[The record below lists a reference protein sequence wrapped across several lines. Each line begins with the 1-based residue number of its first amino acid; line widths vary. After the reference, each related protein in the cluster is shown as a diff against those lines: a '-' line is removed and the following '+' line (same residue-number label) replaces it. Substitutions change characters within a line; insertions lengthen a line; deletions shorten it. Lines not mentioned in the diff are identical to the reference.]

1 MKNFLFTT
9 LALLL
14 LTFLSTCDRAHE
26 HQEGDG
32 HDHDLPKK
40 EMAADDHDHAEGD
53 DHDENHDDHGAEGG
67 HDDHGDEGIHLTTEQ
82 IETMDIRFGD
92 FSQMKINGYLSATAT
107 LGLPPNAY
115 AAVSARA
122 AGFIRN
128 ARNYVE
134 GDYVK
139 RGAVIA
145 ILENPEFIEHQRQY
159 LETSAE
165 LVFLKQ
171 ELDRQETL
179 INADAGIL
187 REVQRLRSQVAAKTA
202 NVKGIQQR
210 LQYLGIK
217 TDELTPDNITQRI
230 TLFAPRSG
238 YITSIS
244 LHDGLYVEPS
254 TELMEIIDEDHLH
267 LELDVFERDVA
278 KLEKGQRV
286 TYQIPALG
294 SQRYEAEVHV
304 IGKEFNAENKTVRV
318 HAHLKGDQPKFI
330 RDLFAEARIWLTDQT
345 VQALPEAAVLRDGE
359 SSYVFIAPA
368 QRSGDE
374 VEFEKLLVKP
384 GATDDGY
391 TAVELLNPLPK
402 GMQIVTEGAYYV
414 YAQSQAG
421 ELEHEH

>member
-1 MKNFLFTT
+1 MKNLFFST
-9 LALLL
+9 LTLLL
-14 LTFLSTCDRAHE
+14 LTLLSTCDRAQE

-32 HDHDLPKK
+32 HDHDAPKK
-40 EMAADDHDHAEGD
+40 EMAADG
-53 DHDENHDDHGAEGG
+53 HDEGHDDQGAEDD

-82 IETMDIRFGD
+82 IETMDIKFGD
-92 FSQMKINGYLSATAT
+92 FSQLKVNDYLSATAT

-145 ILENPEFIEHQRQY
+145 YLENPEFIEHQRQY
-159 LETSAE
+159 LETAAE
-165 LVFLKQ
+165 LVFLRQ

-179 INADAGIL
+179 VNADAGIL

-217 TDELTPDNITQRI
+217 TDDLTPDNITQRI
-230 TLFAPRSG
+230 TLFSPRSG
-238 YITSIS
+238 FITSIS
-244 LHDGLYVEPS
+244 LHDGMYVEPS
-254 TELMEIIDEDHLH
+254 TQLMEVIDEQHLH
-267 LELDVFERDVA
+267 LELDVFERDIA

-294 SQRYEAEVHV
+294 NQRYEAEVHV
-304 IGKEFNAENKTVRV
+304 IGKEFNSENKTVRV

-345 VQALPEAAVLRDGE
+345 VQALPEAAVLREGE
-359 SSYVFIAPA
+359 GFYVFIAPT

-374 VEFEKLLVKP
+374 VEFEKLMVKP
-384 GATDDGY
+384 GATDEGY
-391 TAVELLNPLPK
+391 TAVKLLNPLPK

-414 YAQSQAG
+414 YAQGQAG
-421 ELEHEH
+421 ALEHEH

>member
-1 MKNFLFTT
+1 MKNLFFST
-9 LALLL
+9 LTLLL
-14 LTFLSTCDRAHE
+14 LTLLSTCDRAQK

-32 HDHDLPKK
+32 HDHDAPKK
-40 EMAADDHDHAEGD
+40 EMAADDHDEG
-53 DHDENHDDHGAEGG
+53 HDDQGAEDD
-67 HDDHGDEGIHLTTEQ
+67 HDDHGDEGIHLTAEQ
-82 IETMDIRFGD
+82 IETMDIKFGD
-92 FSQMKINGYLSATAT
+92 FSQLKVNDYLSATAT

-145 ILENPEFIEHQRQY
+145 YLENPEFIEHQRQY
-159 LETSAE
+159 LETAAE
-165 LVFLKQ
+165 LVFLRQ

-179 INADAGIL
+179 VNADAGIL

-202 NVKGIQQR
+202 NVKGIQQL

-217 TDELTPDNITQRI
+217 TDDLTPDNITQRI
-230 TLFAPRSG
+230 TLFSPRSG
-238 YITSIS
+238 FITSIS
-244 LHDGLYVEPS
+244 LHDGMYVEPS
-254 TELMEIIDEDHLH
+254 TQLMEVIDEQHLH
-267 LELDVFERDVA
+267 LELDVFERDIA

-294 SQRYEAEVHV
+294 NQRYEAEVHV
-304 IGKEFNAENKTVRV
+304 IGKEFNSENKTVRV

-345 VQALPEAAVLRDGE
+345 VQALPEAAVLREGE
-359 SSYVFIAPA
+359 GFYVFIAPA

-374 VEFEKLLVKP
+374 VEFEKLMVKP
-384 GATDDGY
+384 GATDEGF
-391 TAVELLNPLPK
+391 TAVKLLNPLPK

-414 YAQSQAG
+414 YAQGQAG
-421 ELEHEH
+421 ALEHEH

>member
-1 MKNFLFTT
+1 MKNLFFST
-9 LALLL
+9 LTLLL
-14 LTFLSTCDRAHE
+14 LTLLSTCDRAQK

-32 HDHDLPKK
+32 HDHDAPKK
-40 EMAADDHDHAEGD
+40 EMAADDHDEG
-53 DHDENHDDHGAEGG
+53 HDDQGAEDD
-67 HDDHGDEGIHLTTEQ
+67 HDDHGDEGIHLTIEQ
-82 IETMDIRFGD
+82 IETMDIKFGD
-92 FSQMKINGYLSATAT
+92 FSQLKVNDYLSATAT

-145 ILENPEFIEHQRQY
+145 YLENPEFIEHQRQY
-159 LETSAE
+159 LETAAE
-165 LVFLKQ
+165 LVFLRQ

-179 INADAGIL
+179 VNNDAGIL

-217 TDELTPDNITQRI
+217 TDDLTPDNITQRI
-230 TLFAPRSG
+230 TLFSPRSG
-238 YITSIS
+238 FITSIS
-244 LHDGLYVEPS
+244 LHDGMYVEPS
-254 TELMEIIDEDHLH
+254 TQLMEVIDEQHLH
-267 LELDVFERDVA
+267 LELDVFERDIA

-294 SQRYEAEVHV
+294 NQRYEAEVHV
-304 IGKEFNAENKTVRV
+304 IGKEFNSENKTVRV

-345 VQALPEAAVLRDGE
+345 VQALPEAAVLREGE
-359 SSYVFIAPA
+359 GFYVFIAPT

-374 VEFEKLLVKP
+374 VEFEKLMVKP
-384 GATDDGY
+384 GATDEGF
-391 TAVELLNPLPK
+391 TAVKLLNPLPK

-414 YAQSQAG
+414 YAQGQAG
-421 ELEHEH
+421 ALEHEH

>member
-1 MKNFLFTT
+1 MKNLFLTT

-14 LTFLSTCDRAHE
+14 LTFLNSCDRAHE
-26 HQEGDG
+26 HEEGDG
-32 HDHDLPKK
+32 HDHDAQKK
-40 EMAADDHDHAEGD
+40 EMAADDHDE
-53 DHDENHDDHGAEGG
+53 G

-82 IETMDIRFGD
+82 IETMDIKFGD
-92 FSQMKINGYLSATAT
+92 FSQLKVNDYLSATAT

-145 ILENPEFIEHQRQY
+145 YLENPEFIEHQRQY
-159 LETSAE
+159 LETAAE
-165 LVFLKQ
+165 LVFLRQ

-179 INADAGIL
+179 VNADAGIL

-217 TDELTPDNITQRI
+217 TDGLTPDNITQRI
-230 TLFAPRSG
+230 TLFSPRSG

-244 LHDGLYVEPS
+244 LHDGMYVEPS
-254 TELMEIIDEDHLH
+254 TQLMEVIDEQHLH
-267 LELDVFERDVA
+267 LELDVFERDIA

-294 SQRYEAEVHV
+294 NQRYEAEVHV
-304 IGKEFNAENKTVRV
+304 IGKEFNTENKTVRV
-318 HAHLKGDQPKFI
+318 HAHLNGEQPHFI

-345 VQALPEAAVLRDGE
+345 VSALPEAAVLREGE
-359 SSYVFIAPA
+359 GSYIFIASA

-374 VEFEKLLVKP
+374 VEFEKLMVKP

-391 TAVELLNPLPK
+391 TAVQLLNPLPK
-402 GMQIVTEGAYYV
+402 GMQIVTNGAYYV
-414 YAQSQAG
+414 YAQGQAG
-421 ELEHEH
+421 ALEHEH

>member
-1 MKNFLFTT
+1 MKNLFFTT
-9 LALLL
+9 LTLLL
-14 LTFLSTCDRAHE
+14 LTLLSTCDRAHE

-32 HDHDLPKK
+32 HDHDAPKK
-40 EMAADDHDHAEGD
+40 EMAADDHD
-53 DHDENHDDHGAEGG
+53 DHDEGHDDHDDHGEEDG

-82 IETMDIRFGD
+82 IKTMDIKFGD
-92 FSQMKINGYLSATAT
+92 FSQLKVNDYLSATAT

-145 ILENPEFIEHQRQY
+145 YLENPEFIEHQRQY
-159 LETSAE
+159 LEAAAE
-165 LVFLKQ
+165 LVFLQQ
-171 ELDRQETL
+171 ELERQETL
-179 INADAGIL
+179 VNANAGIL

-217 TDELTPDNITQRI
+217 TDDLTPDNITQRI
-230 TLFAPRSG
+230 TLFSPRSG

-244 LHDGLYVEPS
+244 LHDGMYVEPR
-254 TELMEIIDEDHLH
+254 TQLMEVIDEQHLH
-267 LELDVFERDVA
+267 LELDVFERDIA

-294 SQRYEAEVHV
+294 NQRYEAEVHV
-304 IGKEFNAENKTVRV
+304 IGKEFNTENKTVRV

-345 VQALPEAAVLRDGE
+345 VQALPETAVLREGE
-359 SSYVFIAPA
+359 SAYVFIAPILH
-368 QRSGDE
+368 SGDE
-374 VEFEKLLVKP
+374 VEFEKLMVKP
-384 GATDDGY
+384 GATNDGF

-414 YAQSQAG
+414 YAQAQVG
-421 ELEHEH
+421 ELSHEH

>member
-1 MKNFLFTT
+1 MKNPILT
-9 LALLL
+9 LLASLL
-14 LTFLSTCDRAHE
+14 LTLLCTCGPAHE
-26 HQEGDG
+26 HKEGDG
-32 HDHDLPKK
+32 HDNGASTV
-40 EMAADDHDHAEGD
+40 EMATKSPSVDHSSEDDDHTHGE
-53 DHDENHDDHGAEGG
+53 DE
-67 HDDHGDEGIHLTTEQ
+67 HGDEGIHLTSEQ
-82 IETMDIRFGD
+82 IETMDIKFGD
-92 FSQMKINGYLSATAT
+92 FTQMKVNGYLSTTGT

-159 LETSAE
+159 LEATAE
-165 LVFLKQ
+165 LVFLRQ

-179 INADAGIL
+179 ASAEAGIL

-202 NVKGIQQR
+202 TVKGLQQR

-230 TLFAPRSG
+230 TLFSPRSG

-244 LHDGLYVEPS
+244 LHDGMYVEPS
-254 TELMEIIDEDHLH
+254 TELMEVIDEEHLH
-267 LELDVFERDVA
+267 LELDVFERDIAQV
-278 KLEKGQRV
+278 EKGQRV

-294 SQRYEAEVHV
+294 LQQYEAEVHV

-318 HAHLKGDQPKFI
+318 HAHLKGDQPTFI
-330 RDLFAEARIWLTDQT
+330 RDLFAEARIWLTNQT
-345 VQALPEAAVLRDGE
+345 VQALPEAAVLREGE
-359 SSYVFIAPA
+359 GAYVFIAPV
-368 QRSGDE
+368 QRSNDE
-374 VEFEKLLVKP
+374 VEFEKLMVKP
-384 GATDDGY
+384 GATDNGY
-391 TAVELLNPLPK
+391 TAVELLNTLPK